1 MGSGRSLAAIVLCLV
16 ACSDDG
22 GADMMTV
29 LGSSSDDGSSSGDVL
44 ASSESTSVETSSS
57 SSGDGESSSSGGE
70 VPSSVPGR
78 DCPPDSFLDAT
89 NFGMP
94 FITTWCTGC
103 HSSDLVGDTER
114 QMAPP
119 EYDFDSLDAIR
130 ASMLMVYINA
140 ADEHDDMPPAGGPS
154 AEERELLG
162 DWLACG
168 AP

>member
-1 MGSGRSLAAIVLCLV
+1 
-16 ACSDDG
+16 
-22 GADMMTV
+22 MMTSAPAS
-29 LGSSSDDGSSSGDVL
+29 SSSDGGSSSGDAI
-44 ASSESTSVETSSS
+44 ASSESTGADTSSS
-57 SSGDGESSSSGGE
+57 SSAGESSSGGE

-103 HSSDLVGDTER
+103 HSSDLVGDDER
-114 QMAPP
+114 QLAPP
-119 EYDFDSLDAIR
+119 EWDFDSLDAIR
-130 ASMLMVYINA
+130 ASVLMVYLNA
-140 ADEHDDMPPAGGPS
+140 ADEHEDMPPAGGPS
-154 AEERELLG
+154 AEERALLG

>member
-1 MGSGRSLAAIVLCLV
+1 MRCARELVLLALCV
-16 ACSDDG
+16 AACSDDG
-22 GADMMTV
+22 GADMMMMM
-29 LGSSSDDGSSSGDVL
+29 GSSSSEGGSSSGD
-44 ASSESTSVETSSS
+44 AASSSESTSSESSS
-57 SSGDGESSSSGGE
+57 SSGDGESSSGGE
-70 VPSSVPGR
+70 IPSSVPGR

-114 QMAPP
+114 QMAPA

-130 ASMLMVYINA
+130 SSVLMVYLNA
-140 ADEHDDMPPAGGPS
+140 ADEHEDMPPAGGPS

>member
-1 MGSGRSLAAIVLCLV
+1 MRSACELALVVLCV
-16 ACSDDG
+16 AACSDDAG
-22 GADMMTV
+22 TEMMMM
-29 LGSSSDDGSSSGDVL
+29 LGSSSEGGSSSGE
-44 ASSESTSVETSSS
+44 AASSSESTSSESSS
-57 SSGDGESSSSGGE
+57 SSGDGGSGSSGGE

-130 ASMLMVYINA
+130 SSVLMVYLNA
-140 ADEHDDMPPAGGPS
+140 ADAHEDMPPAGGPS